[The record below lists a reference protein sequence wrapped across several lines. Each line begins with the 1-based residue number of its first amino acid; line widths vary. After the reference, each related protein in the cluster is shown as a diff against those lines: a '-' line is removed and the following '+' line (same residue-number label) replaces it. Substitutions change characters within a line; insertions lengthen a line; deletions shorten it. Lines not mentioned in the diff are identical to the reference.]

1 MAGLR
6 AKLSSFL
13 HLDTRVIL
21 HMSYPKFKEQI
32 IDVNFQ
38 YAAGL
43 NARGL
48 RLCGNKAFSMLF
60 VLLQMFSETFC
71 LYVEERQRCLKLTSS
86 QTKRK
91 KKRFNF

>member
-13 HLDTRVIL
+13 HLNTCVIL

-32 IDVNFQ
+32 IDVNFR

-71 LYVEERQRCLKLTSS
+71 LYVEE
-86 QTKRK
+86 
-91 KKRFNF
+91 